1 MPTLQI
7 PFVGQ
12 AYEAR
17 SLNFSAQRCVNLY
30 LEVGLSGAKSPA
42 ALFSTPGLIRRLVM
56 PNGSVP
62 IRGLA
67 PFKGQL
73 FVAAGNSIFS
83 VNSSFVATII
93 GTLATSSGPVS
104 FAQNETQLALVDGVN
119 GYYYDFPSL
128 TFGIITD
135 PEFPSGAKR
144 ISYLMSR
151 FLVEAPQSQSIS
163 WSKIGDVRLW
173 DGLDFTSADG
183 APDNIVSHLAD
194 HQELY
199 VFGETTT
206 QILVADANGFANS
219 PNSSMQQGCA
229 AAFSPASIDN
239 SVMWLGRDELGQGI
253 VWQTRGGAT
262 PIRVSNHGVE
272 YAIAQYSRIDD
283 AIAYVYQQEGHLFYV
298 LTFPTGNATWVYDV
312 AAQAWHERAYMVPA
326 TGELMRHRSNCHAM
340 FNGRH
345 IVGDWQNGK
354 LYEMSLDAYTDD
366 GDSILRLRASQ
377 VMSQNQK
384 RMVFSSLQVD
394 VQAGVSSATGQGSN
408 PVGMLRYSDDSG
420 HTWSNRS
427 TATLGRIGEYWAR
440 CRFHRLGAGR
450 NRVFEFS
457 VSDPV
462 PVVILGAYVD
472 GNVGA
477 W

>member
-1 MPTLQI
+1 MAITSV

-17 SLNFSAQRCVNLY
+17 SLNFSAQRCVNLF
-30 LEVGLSGAKSPA
+30 LEVGLAGAKSPA
-42 ALFSTPGLIRRLVM
+42 ALFSTPGLVQRLVM
-56 PNGSVP
+56 PNGAAP

-67 PFKGQL
+67 PFKGL
-73 FVAAGNSIFS
+73 LYVVAGNSLFS
-83 VNSSFVATII
+83 VNSSFVASIVGTI
-93 GTLATSSGPVS
+93 ATSTGPVS

-119 GYYYDFPSL
+119 GYYYDLPSL

-135 PEFPSGAKR
+135 PEFPSGARR

-151 FLVEAPQSQSIS
+151 FLVEAPQSQTIS
-163 WSKIGDVRLW
+163 WSKIGDVRVW

-219 PNSSMQQGCA
+219 PNTSMQQGCA

-262 PIRVSNHGVE
+262 PTRVSNHGVE

-366 GDSILRLRASQ
+366 GDSILRLRSCP
-377 VMSQNQK
+377 VISQNQY
-384 RMVFSSLQVD
+384 RVFFTSLQVD
-394 VQAGVSSATGQGSN
+394 IQAGVGTATGQAYA
-408 PVGMLRYSDDSG
+408 PKVMLRYSDDSG
-420 HTWSNRS
+420 HTFSNRR
-427 TATLGRIGEYWAR
+427 TVTMGKTGEYSAR
-440 CRFHRLGAGR
+440 ARFNQLGAGR
-450 NRVFEFS
+450 NRVFEVS

-462 PVVILGAYVD
+462 PVVILGAYADVTA
-472 GNVGA
+472 GTS
-477 W
+477 